1 MPTSDSVQDHYAQTP
16 IGAARPLK
24 VIVIGAGISGILNAI
39 KLPQQLE
46 KLDLVIYEKNTELG
60 GTWWENR
67 YPGVACGMPAR
78 LTHSQQQLADKHPRH
93 SSAHV
98 SALLGT

>member
-1 MPTSDSVQDHYAQTP
+1 MSSTAPVCIMMLANSAQEHYARTP
-16 IGAARPLK
+16 IGTARPLR

-46 KLDLVIYEKNTELG
+46 NLELVVYEKNAGLG

-67 YPGVACGMPAR
+67 YPGIACGKSTRSILKLPV
-78 LTHSQQQLADKHPRH
+78 H
-93 SSAHV
+93 
-98 SALLGT
+98 